1 MIHQLE
7 ERTDRSARIQ
17 VPEICRRL
25 DVSEKAV
32 YALLEA
38 HIIPALRLRKRWII
52 GRHAYEEWEANIGR
66 RSAVAV
72 Q

>member
-1 MIHQLE
+1 MNAQNG
-7 ERTDRSARIQ
+7 SARIQ

-25 DVSEKAV
+25 EVSEKAV

-38 HIIPALRLRKRWII
+38 RIIPALRLRKRWII
-52 GRHAYEEWEANIGR
+52 GRHAYQEWEEQIGKCSTTR
-66 RSAVAV
+66 L